1 MQVVARLQAQP
12 DGARR
17 LAQAGN
23 ARGGSS
29 DDTSSDGDGDDDEQ
43 MTNEQIMM
51 QGTPIE
57 ARTPTSRTPR
67 DDGEWK
73 EWGRDSQ
80 VG

>member
-12 DGARR
+12 DGAKR

-29 DDTSSDGDGDDDEQ
+29 DDTSSDGDGDDDF
-43 MTNEQIMM
+43 EQIMM

-57 ARTPTSRTPR
+57 ARTPTSHTPR